1 MVISGNSKMHNIKE
15 QVEESKLQFVKFEEK
30 RSTKKQNEAKSY
42 IQGDKQINKW
52 KKRSDDLTA
61 RPHPAR
67 FPTVEK
73 N

>member
-1 MVISGNSKMHNIKE
+1 MYNIKE

-42 IQGDKQINKW
+42 IKGNKQIKKW
-52 KKRSDDLTA
+52 KKRSDDLTT
-61 RPHPAR
+61 RPHPAK

-73 N
+73 D